1 MKCAIILTILALSA
15 CSSIGI
21 SGSGNLGSGT
31 NVTLGAQVD
40 ETGVRPKGRISQRI
54 F

>member
-1 MKCAIILTILALSA
+1 MKQAILLITLALCG

-21 SGSGNLGSGT
+21 SGSGNLGTGT
-31 NVTLGAQVD
+31 KITLGADVD
-40 ETGVRPKGRISQRI
+40 ETGVRPRGRVSQKI